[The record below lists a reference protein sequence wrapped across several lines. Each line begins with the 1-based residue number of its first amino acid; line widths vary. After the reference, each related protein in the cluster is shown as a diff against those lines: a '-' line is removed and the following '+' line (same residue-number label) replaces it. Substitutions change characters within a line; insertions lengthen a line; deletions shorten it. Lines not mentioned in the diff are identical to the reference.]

1 MLSVSPP
8 SCDPPFRPACRAS
21 GLALIRAAMDDALN
35 LTTSPGPALAR
46 AVAQAL
52 VWPEQ
57 LMDPGGG
64 DAVVGGALG
73 GGGSQDAVRA
83 YLNLSGEDPYGDWGN
98 DSLAANGTLCNVNGT
113 LVPCA
118 GIIKQYWALA
128 LLAFPVLTL
137 FGNVLVILAV
147 FRERTLQNATNYFI
161 VSLALADLLV
171 AVVVMPFAIYF
182 LVSSGDCSDVRRC
195 STKKT

>member
-1 MLSVSPP
+1 
-8 SCDPPFRPACRAS
+8 
-21 GLALIRAAMDDALN
+21 MDDALN
-35 LTTSPGPALAR
+35 LTTGSPLLAR

-57 LMDPGGG
+57 LVMDPGGL
-64 DAVVGGALG
+64 GGLG
-73 GGGSQDAVRA
+73 GGGGGGSAQDAVRA
-83 YLNLSGEDPYGDWGN
+83 YLNLSGEDPYADWGGN
-98 DSLAANGTLCNVNGT
+98 DTLAGNGTLCNVNGT

-118 GIIKQYWALA
+118 GLVKQYWALA

-147 FRERTLQNATNYFI
+147 LRERSLQNATNYFI

-182 LVSSGDCSDVRRC
+182 LVRRRTRMTRALRGACLSHVGAAAEASGGASKG
-195 STKKT
+195 S